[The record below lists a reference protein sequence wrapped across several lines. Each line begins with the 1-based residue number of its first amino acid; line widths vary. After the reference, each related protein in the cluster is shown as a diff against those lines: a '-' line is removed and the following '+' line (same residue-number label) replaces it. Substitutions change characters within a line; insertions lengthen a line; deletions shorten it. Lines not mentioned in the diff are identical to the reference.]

1 MLASHADVLRRCQ
14 ETQIPRIF
22 FKKDFPFFKK
32 KIYIVNSSQFLSPS
46 VLWSCNVHKQQPKRS
61 DIFILCGLSVKITGD
76 TFITLDGEFF
86 TEEIEDTESL
96 YIMLLKL
103 KSVLCPPDATAIN
116 Q

>member
-1 MLASHADVLRRCQ
+1 MFYGHAMSIDNNQ
-14 ETQIPRIF
+14 KEA
-22 FKKDFPFFKK
+22 
-32 KIYIVNSSQFLSPS
+32 IYLSSAVYRF
-46 VLWSCNVHKQQPKRS
+46 
-61 DIFILCGLSVKITGD
+61 KITGD

-96 YIMLLKL
+96 YIILLKL